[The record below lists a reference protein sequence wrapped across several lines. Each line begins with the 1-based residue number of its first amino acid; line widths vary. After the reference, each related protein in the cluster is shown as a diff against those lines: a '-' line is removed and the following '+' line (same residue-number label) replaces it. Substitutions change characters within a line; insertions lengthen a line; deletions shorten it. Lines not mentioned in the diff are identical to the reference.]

1 MIDLSDIAAA
11 GRQPKYKK
19 LSDRLANAIRSGEL
33 ANGTRLPSH
42 RDLAY
47 QLGISIASV
56 ARAYNELA
64 DEGLVRGEIGRG
76 TVVHQDHRD
85 ARLSFQR
92 EQELID
98 LSLVVAPAIEDQDLS
113 DMAGRKTLRALSN
126 QWAMLSSTVYPSG
139 RGEPRH
145 RRAAVNWL
153 SRRDVPVSDD
163 TVGFTVGAQEAVASA
178 LSALTRQS
186 KTVLAENLTIVAIR
200 NLAGTLG
207 LDLHPVAM
215 DDEGICPD
223 DLRRR
228 ARQHHA
234 SVVILQP
241 TMQQPRGT
249 RMTEARRRQIA
260 DVAREEDLFVIEYES
275 WSAVVDLLGP
285 PLAALAPERCIYV
298 DAFSTQLSPTLR
310 TGLVRLPEQF
320 VRKFEDAHHAL
331 VLATPPLGCE
341 IATYWITS
349 GIADRLASAVRATNA
364 RRMHIAQ
371 RTLGPLISNSAP
383 TGPIIWLSA
392 DRFPSGDALASK
404 AQEAGVKIQP
414 ASRFA
419 TGREIPTRARAS
431 LTFARSDDEL
441 VTGLQILSNLLDQ
454 RPSSRAS

>member
-1 MIDLSDIAAA
+1 MLDLSDFAAA

-19 LSDRLANAIRSGEL
+19 LSDRLANAIRTGEL

-56 ARAYNELA
+56 ARAYSELA
-64 DEGLVRGEIGRG
+64 DEGLVRGEVGRG

-85 ARLSFQR
+85 VHISSER
-92 EQELID
+92 ERELID
-98 LSLVVAPAIEDQDLS
+98 LSFAIAPDIEDPLLS
-113 DMAGRKTLRALSN
+113 EVAGRKTLRALSN
-126 QWAMLSSTVYPSG
+126 QWAMLSARGYPSA

-153 SRRDVPVSDD
+153 SRREVPASDE
-163 TVGFTVGAQEAVASA
+163 TVRLTVGAQEAVASA

-186 KTVLAENLTIVAIR
+186 KAVLAESLTIVSLR
-200 NLAGTLG
+200 NLGGALS
-207 LDLHPVAM
+207 LNLHPVVM
-215 DDEGICPD
+215 DDEGMCPD

-234 SVVILQP
+234 SVVIVQP
-241 TMQQPRGT
+241 TMQQPTGI
-249 RMTEARRRQIA
+249 RMTETRRRQIA

-275 WSAVVDLLGP
+275 WSAIVDLLGP

-298 DAFSTQLSPTLR
+298 DAFSSQLNATVR
-310 TGLVRLPEQF
+310 TGLVRLPEQL
-320 VRKFEDAHHAL
+320 VHRFEDVHHAL

-341 IATYWITS
+341 ITSYWITS
-349 GIADRLASAVRATNA
+349 GIADQLASAVREINA
-364 RRMHIAQ
+364 RRMLIAE
-371 RTLGPLISNSAP
+371 RILGTLIHEAASTAP
-383 TGPIIWLSA
+383 IVWLSVEHFA
-392 DRFPSGDALASK
+392 SGDALASK

-419 TGREIPTRARAS
+419 TGREIPKRARVS
-431 LTFARSDDEL
+431 LSFARSDDEL
-441 VTGLQILSNLLDQ
+441 AAGLQIISNLLDQ
-454 RPSSRAS
+454 EPAA

>member
-1 MIDLSDIAAA
+1 MLDLSDIAAA

-19 LSDRLANAIRSGEL
+19 LSDRLANAIRAGEL

-47 QLGISIASV
+47 HLGISIASV
-56 ARAYNELA
+56 ARAYSELA
-64 DEGLVRGEIGRG
+64 EKGLVRGEVGRG

-85 ARLSFQR
+85 ARISFQR
-92 EQELID
+92 DQELID
-98 LSLVVAPAIEDQDLS
+98 LGFVVAPAIEDQAVL

-126 QWAMLSSTVYPSG
+126 QWAMLSSTGYSSE

-153 SRRDVPVSDD
+153 SRRGVPVSDD
-163 TVGFTVGAQEAVASA
+163 TVGLTIGAQEAMASA
-178 LSALTRQS
+178 LSALSRQS
-186 KTVLAENLTIVAIR
+186 KTVLAESLTVVALR
-200 NLAGTLG
+200 NLAGILG
-207 LDLHPVAM
+207 LDLHPVTM
-215 DDEGICPD
+215 DNEGICPD

-234 SVVILQP
+234 SVVIVQP
-241 TMQQPRGT
+241 TMHNPTGT
-249 RMTEARRRQIA
+249 RMTEARRHQIA
-260 DVAREEDLFVIEYES
+260 EVAREEDIFVIEYES
-275 WSAVVDLLGP
+275 WSVIVDLLGP

-298 DAFSTQLSPTLR
+298 DAFSTQLSPTIR
-310 TGLVRLPEQF
+310 TGLVRLPEQL
-320 VRKFEDAHHAL
+320 VRRFEDAHHAL

-349 GIADRLASAVRATNA
+349 GIADQLSSAVRETNV
-364 RRMHIAQ
+364 RRMQIAQ
-371 RTLGPLISNSAP
+371 RILGPLMDQAAP
-383 TGPIIWLSA
+383 TAPIAWLSA
-392 DRFPSGDALASK
+392 ERFPSGDALGSK

-419 TGREIPTRARAS
+419 TGRDIPKRARIS

-441 VTGLQILSNLLDQ
+441 AAGLKIISNLLDQ
-454 RPSSRAS
+454 GPAA